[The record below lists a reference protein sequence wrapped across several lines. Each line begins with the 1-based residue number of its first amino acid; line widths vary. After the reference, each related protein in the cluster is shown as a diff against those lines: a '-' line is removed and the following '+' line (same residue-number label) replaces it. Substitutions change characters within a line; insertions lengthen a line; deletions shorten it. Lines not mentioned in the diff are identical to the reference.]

1 MVAPEL
7 PKQDLGVSQNGVYT
21 PNDQFQWEN
30 NDNQLFFFGHPVF
43 KQTQLDVIAFQHVSG
58 ELKLAVKLISGQ
70 GRGDRSTPSK
80 QQRRQPCFDQS
91 AMEGP
96 EEKTRVLLPKIFSYV
111 TFKSLLS
118 LNT

>member
-1 MVAPEL
+1 MTNF
-7 PKQDLGVSQNGVYT
+7 NGKIMT
-21 PNDQFQWEN
+21 INC
-30 NDNQLFFFGHPVF
+30 FFFGHPVF